1 MSARA
6 DAALRRKL
14 HAWELEHLRTVVAE
28 QQQRIEALE
37 GQNADLRRALSYA
50 EDMAD
55 LWRDDALRAIKDA
68 GCTPGLTLGGH
79 VVPIQ
84 PGALQ

>member
-14 HAWELEHLRTVVAE
+14 HAWELEHLRRVVAE

-37 GQNADLRRALSYA
+37 GENSDLCRRVDYLEFLS
-50 EDMAD
+50 DS
-55 LWRDDALRAIKDA
+55 WREDALRAIEDA
-68 GCTPGLTLGGH
+68 GSAPGLTIDGH
-79 VVPIQ
+79 LVAVQ
-84 PGALQ
+84 PGVPQ